1 MSAEL
6 IIYGAA
12 YGPEDVTAKVR
23 NFCRGQK
30 LSFTVSNSTF
40 GKDPWQRTRKTLV
53 VVYTYNTMYPQVHT
67 IIIEEGSQCVINPP
81 SQPPSFPKDRLD
93 STDLKAIQLV
103 SSRQMKAAN
112 QSLVILGAAY
122 GMKNVTQ
129 SANEH
134 LSPDGEFDQLA
145 SSDVWGD
152 TWPGHRKTL
161 VVVYEYDGLQMLD
174 AVKENER
181 MQFIASPPMMI
192 LNAAFGLADVTNKV
206 RKLVKN
212 RSLTVTANNET
223 FGDSWPGVKQ
233 TLVVIY
239 QYGEEIPLVRFV
251 KENETLKIIYI
262 KQNSNLGPT
271 NPNVLTILAAAYGPS
286 NVTQVVQSLVKGN
299 MLQIKIDNGVLG
311 SDPWPDVKKS
321 LVVVYKYGR
330 NPPLMKIVP
339 EGDQISID
347 KVVLPHVGLVD
358 TNNLLNNG
366 DTLAFCAV
374 NSKYISCD
382 SNNVLVAVRA
392 VPDDGCAMIIQ
403 RDSQGYFFKMQ
414 CSNEKYVRVKAD
426 AGSAL
431 CAISNVEEATMFS
444 ASVSVA
450 GSLRLATK
458 DGMYVKF
465 DSNDNSLRADCVDQF
480 SANTIF
486 GVAFKQISD
495 GLSQFMLNAHSL
507 SKHDLALAS
516 LIWKL
521 SGGYFLAIGLG
532 SFISTS
538 KVNPGVLGLVKSNPT
553 TWKAIKNLVKAITNG
568 IGHTGALITSLLGVI
583 GVFYHEGLLW
593 TIFKEMLKPA
603 DWIHVTWA
611 LGKIIEVVFLPEAEA
626 AELLA
631 SFNVWGVQTV
641 QAGLDVAQAS
651 N

>member
-53 VVYTYNTMYPQVHT
+53 VVYTHNTVYPQVHT
-67 IIIEEGSQCVINPP
+67 IIVEEGSQCVINPP
-81 SQPPSFPKDRLD
+81 SQQQSFPKDRLD
-93 STDLKAIQLV
+93 STDLRAIQLV
-103 SSRQMKAAN
+103 SSRQMKADS

-134 LSPDGEFDQLA
+134 LSPDGKFDQLA

-181 MQFIASPPMMI
+181 LHFIASPPMMI

-206 RKLVKN
+206 RRLVKN

-223 FGDSWPGVKQ
+223 FGDGRPGVKQ
-233 TLVVIY
+233 TLVVVY
-239 QYGEEIPLVRFV
+239 QYGEEIPLIKFV
-251 KENETLKIIYI
+251 KENETLKVIYM
-262 KQNSNLGPT
+262 KQNFYLGPT

-286 NVTQVVQSLVKGN
+286 DVTQVVQSLVKGN
-299 MLQIKIDNGVLG
+299 ILQTKIDNGVFG

-330 NPPLMKIVP
+330 NPPLMKVVP
-339 EGDQISID
+339 EGDQISIN
-347 KVVLPHVGLVD
+347 KVVFPHVGLVD

-366 DTLAFCAV
+366 DTLALCAV
-374 NSKYISCD
+374 NSKYISYD
-382 SNNVLVAVRA
+382 SNSMLVAVGT

-403 RDSQGYFFKMQ
+403 RDSQSYFFKIQ
-414 CSNEKYVRVKAD
+414 CSNEKYVRVNAD
-426 AGSAL
+426 GGCAL
-431 CAISNVEEATMFS
+431 YAISKAEEATMFS
-444 ASVSVA
+444 ISISVT
-450 GSLRLATK
+450 GGLRLATK
-458 DGMYVKF
+458 DGMYINF
-465 DSNDNSLRADCVDQF
+465 DSNDNSLRANYVDPF
-480 SANTIF
+480 GANTIF
-486 GVAFKQISD
+486 GVAFKQIGD
-495 GLSQFMLNAHSL
+495 VLSQFMLNVETL

-521 SGGYFLAIGLG
+521 SGGFFLAIGLN

-538 KVNPGVLGLVKSNPT
+538 KVNPGVLALIKSNPAA
-553 TWKAIKNLVKAITNG
+553 WKAIKNLVKAITNG

-583 GVFYHEGLLW
+583 GVLYHEGLLW
-593 TIFKEMLKPA
+593 TVFKEMLKPA

-611 LGKIIEVVFLPEAEA
+611 LGKITEVVFLPEAEA

-631 SFNVWGVQTV
+631 SFTVWGVQIV